1 MLFPLKKTCVK
12 PGTVMIETVLSGNS
26 LYYVFYSILTK
37 IKKSSSQEN
46 SPFLD
51 KNVTK
56 IDAYEMIYM

>member
-1 MLFPLKKTCVK
+1 
-12 PGTVMIETVLSGNS
+12 MIETVLSGNS